1 MITKHLPGF
10 SFQEPKNR
18 NTVSF
23 TISSARVIGETRPLR
38 AIWTP
43 ELAQDVAAFH
53 HIDAEAEL
61 TALLTQEIANEIDR
75 EIIRDLTNNNGA
87 YNWPNINNILVN
99 QGHQPIGE
107 LNHSTNDPFDTIS
120 FPLIRRVTA
129 RTIGTDLVTVQPLGA
144 PTGLLTYLDFNHEY
158 IMGIDPISENYTVLP
173 NDEGWYSEGTFDSI
187 LIKMDMK
194 PYHFTTRRRTR
205 RY

>member
-18 NTVSF
+18 NVVSF
-23 TISSARVIGETRPLR
+23 TLSSARVIGETRTMR

-53 HIDAEAEL
+53 HFDAEAEL
-61 TALLTQEIANEIDR
+61 TALLTQELTNEIDR
-75 EIIRDLTNNNGA
+75 EIIRDLTNNNRA
-87 YNWPNINNILVN
+87 YNWTNINNILVN

-107 LNHSTNDPFDTIS
+107 LNHPTNDPFDTVS
-120 FPLIRRVTA
+120 FPLIRRFSA
-129 RTIGTDLVTVQPLGA
+129 RTIGMDLVTVQPLAA
-144 PTGLLTYLDFNHEY
+144 PTGLLHY
-158 IMGIDPISENYTVLP
+158 IGGIDPVSENYTVLP

-194 PYHFTTRRRTR
+194 PYSFIARRKTR